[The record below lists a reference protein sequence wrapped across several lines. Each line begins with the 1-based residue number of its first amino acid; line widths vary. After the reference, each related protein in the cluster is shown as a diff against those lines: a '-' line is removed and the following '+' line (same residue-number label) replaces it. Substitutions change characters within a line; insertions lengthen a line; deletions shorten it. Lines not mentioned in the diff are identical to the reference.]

1 MSSFNPE
8 PFEGLFAG
16 RDTVIARDLKLN
28 LQKALFEGDLPPEE
42 GHLTLLA
49 LATSVGHAPFMEYA
63 RGALRQAAV
72 AEEIIREAAESAAL
86 TGMLNLYY
94 RFRHFIE
101 HTQGKEGAD
110 RYTRVGL
117 RMNAMMK
124 PQMGHQ
130 RFEMLAFAVS
140 VVNGCEMCV
149 NGHEKKLLD
158 LGLAPDALH
167 DLARLAALV
176 KAAKDLDTA
185 GGVV

>member
-1 MSSFNPE
+1 MNTYTPQPLESL
-8 PFEGLFAG
+8 FEG

-28 LQKALFEGDLPPEE
+28 LQKSLFEGALPPEE
-42 GHLTLLA
+42 GHFALLA
-49 LATSVGHAPFMEYA
+49 LATSVGHQGLATYA
-63 RGALRQAAV
+63 REALHQAGV
-72 AEEIIREAAESAAL
+72 TPELIREAAESAAL

-101 HTQGKEGAD
+101 HSQGSEGAA

-158 LGLAPDALH
+158 LGVEPDAIH
-167 DLARLAALV
+167 DLARLASLV
-176 KAAKDLDTA
+176 KATKDLEVA
-185 GGVV
+185 QGAP